1 MEVHTSPRDLLVDA
15 VETAESVLRTGER
28 LAPFM
33 ITDRWGDRRVEQFD
47 TGALPDAVLS
57 FGEFVRAAAG
67 AETCVLVYVGRVGQG
82 EEAIVIE
89 CGRAGN
95 SEAEVFVQHF
105 RPRRGRLRGFKL
117 SGEPT
122 PVGTKRPVA

>member
-1 MEVHTSPRDLLVDA
+1 MEVHTSGRDLLVDA

-47 TGALPDAVLS
+47 TDALTDGKAR
-57 FGEFVRAAAG
+57 FQEFVHGAGG
-67 AETCVLVYVGRVGQG
+67 AETCALVYVGRVGHG
-82 EEAIVIE
+82 EDALVIE
-89 CGRAGN
+89 CGQAGE
-95 SEAEVFVQHF
+95 EAEVFVQRF

-117 SGEPT
+117 SGQPT
-122 PVGTKRPVA
+122 PVGTSESAA